1 MPEQIPLKESRIQ
14 VTTDLNALTDVLQW
28 FDQFDLPQLSKDFLW
43 QCRVVL
49 TEGFTNA
56 VRHAHSHLPS
66 STVIDLEMKLFTDY
80 LEIKI
85 WDQGELFDWEGT
97 LVAISQEEVDPL
109 EKEGGRGLMFI
120 KQLTDY
126 VGYDRSLDKKNC
138 LTLHKNLY

>member
-1 MPEQIPLKESRIQ
+1 MLLKESCLR
-14 VTTDLNALTDVLQW
+14 VPTDLNALTDVLQW
-28 FDQFDLPQLSKDFLW
+28 FDQFELPPLSKDFLW
-43 QCRVVL
+43 QCQVVL

-66 STVIDLEMKLFTDY
+66 GTVIELGMSLFTDY

-85 WDQGELFDWEGT
+85 WDQGEPFDWEGT
-97 LVAISQEEVDPL
+97 FVAISQEDIDPL

-126 VGYDRSLDKKNC
+126 VGYDRFSDQRNC
-138 LTLHKNLY
+138 LTLHKKLH

>member
-1 MPEQIPLKESRIQ
+1 MPEQIPLKESCIQ

-28 FDQFDLPQLSKDFLW
+28 FDQFELPPLSKDFLW

-56 VRHAHSHLPS
+56 VRHAHCHLPS
-66 STVIDLEMKLFTDY
+66 NTLIELEMTLFVDY

-85 WDQGELFDWEGT
+85 WDQGDFFDWEGT
-97 LVAISQEEVDPL
+97 LLAISQEDIDPL

-120 KQLTDY
+120 KQLTDH
-126 VGYDRSLDKKNC
+126 VEYDRFFDRKNC
-138 LTLHKNLY
+138 LTFHKKLH

>member
-1 MPEQIPLKESRIQ
+1 MPEQIPLMESCIQ

-28 FDQFDLPQLSKDFLW
+28 FDQFALPPLSKDFLW

-66 STVIDLEMKLFTDY
+66 GTLIDLEMKLFTDY

-97 LVAISQEEVDPL
+97 LLAISQEEVDPL

-126 VGYDRSLDKKNC
+126 VGYDRFFDKKNC
-138 LTLHKNLY
+138 LTLHKKLH

>member
-1 MPEQIPLKESRIQ
+1 MPEQIPLKESCIQ
-14 VTTDLNALTDVLQW
+14 VHTDLNALTDVLQW
-28 FDQFDLPQLSKDFLW
+28 FDQFELPSLSKDFLW
-43 QCRVVL
+43 QCQVVL

-66 STVIDLEMKLFTDY
+66 STVIELEMKLFIDY

-85 WDQGELFDWEGT
+85 WDQGKLFDWEGT

-126 VGYDRSLDKKNC
+126 VGYDRCSDQRNC
-138 LTLHKNLY
+138 LTLHKKLH

>member
-1 MPEQIPLKESRIQ
+1 MLLKESCLR
-14 VTTDLNALTDVLQW
+14 VPTDLNALTDVLQW
-28 FDQFDLPQLSKDFLW
+28 FDQFDLPPLSKDFLW

-56 VRHAHSHLPS
+56 VRHAHCHLPS
-66 STVIDLEMKLFTDY
+66 GTVVELGMSLFTDY

-85 WDQGELFDWEGT
+85 WDQGEPFDWEGT
-97 LVAISQEEVDPL
+97 LMAISQEDIDPL

-126 VGYDRSLDKKNC
+126 VRYDRFSDQRNC
-138 LTLHKNLY
+138 LTLHKKLH

>member
-1 MPEQIPLKESRIQ
+1 MLLKESCLR
-14 VTTDLNALTDVLQW
+14 VPTDLNALTDVLQW
-28 FDQFDLPQLSKDFLW
+28 FDQFELPPLSKDFLW

-56 VRHAHSHLPS
+56 VRHAHNHLPS
-66 STVIDLEMKLFTDY
+66 GTVIELGMSLFTDY

-85 WDQGELFDWEGT
+85 WDQGEPFDWEGT
-97 LVAISQEEVDPL
+97 LVAISQEDIDPL

-126 VGYDRSLDKKNC
+126 VGYDRSSDQRNC
-138 LTLHKNLY
+138 LTLHKKLH